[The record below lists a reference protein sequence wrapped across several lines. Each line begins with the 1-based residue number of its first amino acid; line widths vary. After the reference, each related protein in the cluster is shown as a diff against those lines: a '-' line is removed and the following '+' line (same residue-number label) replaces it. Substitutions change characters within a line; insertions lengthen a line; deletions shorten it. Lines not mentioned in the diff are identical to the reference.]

1 MAKYRFTISGEAETV
16 DEEGNP
22 KEPGGGLDANAVIGA
37 IEEVIN
43 DNDLSAIDEDGDE
56 IYLEATITLSDAS
69 ELTDEIASS

>member
-1 MAKYRFTISGEAETV
+1 MTKYRFTISGEAETV

-22 KEPGGGLDANAVIGA
+22 KEPGGGLDVNAVIGA

-43 DNDLSAIDEDGDE
+43 DNDLGVYDEENEE
-56 IYLEATITLSDAS
+56 IFLEVTITLSDAS